1 MRPSRNPV
9 KNGITWI
16 AIIGS
21 TIALTEP
28 VRHPVKR

>member
-1 MRPSRNPV
+1 MRPSGNRV
-9 KNGITWI
+9 KNEIICI